1 MKPSDLR
8 LQTFL
13 TRIPSGAPPAVAKN
27 IETALRLADRFH
39 EKAAGIRSDAN
50 LSVQGKREQILVV
63 ASNGFADHYG
73 QLQKEA
79 EKALAGIAG
88 EIGGLRKRAVDLL
101 GEFPTGLQR
110 ETRDYL
116 RSLNESERRRLVL
129 ETDEPLILASVLG
142 APSFLSGL
150 NSEMYGYAEQRVV
163 ENAFGARLKELEV
176 EHNAWENAAAACEI
190 AANEIAREAEITPE
204 GFKKLTTPSG
214 RSEAA
219 KSRP

>member
-13 TRIPSGAPPAVAKN
+13 TRIPTSAPPAVAKN

-39 EKAAGIRSDAN
+39 EKTAEIRSDAN

-73 QLQKEA
+73 QLQKEVA
-79 EKALAGIAG
+79 KALTGIAG
-88 EIGGLRKRAVDLL
+88 EIGGLRKRALDLL
-101 GEFPTGLQR
+101 GDFSAGLQR
-110 ETRDYL
+110 EVRDYL
-116 RSLNESERRRLVL
+116 RSLNESDRRRLVL
-129 ETDEPLILASVLG
+129 ETDEPLVLVSVLN
-142 APSFLSGL
+142 APAFLSGL
-150 NSEMYGYAEQRVV
+150 NSEMYGHVEQRVV

-176 EHNAWENAAAACEI
+176 EHSAWENAAAACELT
-190 AANEIAREAEITPE
+190 ANEIAREAELTVE
-204 GFKKLTTPSG
+204 GFKKLATPSG

-219 KSRP
+219 